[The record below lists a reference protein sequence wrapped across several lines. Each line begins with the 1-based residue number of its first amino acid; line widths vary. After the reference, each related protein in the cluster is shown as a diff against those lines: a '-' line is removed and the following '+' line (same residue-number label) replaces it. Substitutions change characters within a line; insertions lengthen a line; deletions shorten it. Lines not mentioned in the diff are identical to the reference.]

1 MRHVF
6 VRRIFFALAVLFVL
20 CAVAF
25 ALLVTREPGDPP
37 PPATEAG
44 QHAGADLFAS
54 YCGSCHTAESLRPGV
69 VDATVE
75 QRREIL
81 RFLEDHGRASD
92 EQDRLIVEYLAGE
105 TEDG

>member
-6 VRRIFFALAVLFVL
+6 VRRIFFGLAALFVV
-20 CAVAF
+20 CAVIF
-25 ALLVTREPGDPP
+25 ALLVTREPGDSSS
-37 PPATEAG
+37 PAVEAER
-44 QHAGADLFAS
+44 HAGSALFAS
-54 YCGSCHTAESLRPGV
+54 DCGSCHTAESLRPGV
-69 VDATVE
+69 VDATAE

-105 TEDG
+105 TEGG